1 VKADGCVFGGHSAA
15 LNYGDCFAYAL
26 AKASDAP
33 LLRLML
39 TIMGS
44 IAEFERGLIRAS
56 ARMRASSGL
65 GGRAKSLA
73 GHRGQD
79 ERLRVM
85 PVELLE
91 LRLDACDSSTWP
103 SASFVKIFFR

>member
-39 TIMGS
+39 TIMGG

-56 ARMRASSGL
+56 ARMRARRVIWRHVPTIGF
-65 GGRAKSLA
+65 A
-73 GHRGQD
+73 GASRED
-79 ERLRVM
+79 
-85 PVELLE
+85 P
-91 LRLDACDSSTWP
+91 DSAQ
-103 SASFVKIFFR
+103 ASRIRF